1 MDRRI
6 RDTLHKAGASDE
18 YIMSR
23 RVEVSIRIPSDEE
36 RRKGQDRRGFFTAPE
51 EYIKESV
58 TYLRT
63 AARYLE
69 MEEPSLL
76 SIQYSTGVVILHW
89 LANDDLRVWRA
100 PAESAA
106 VGLVATFFP
115 EVQRIELIHLY
126 DEDTAGKFS
135 YRSPLEPSPLQVA
148 MAARF
153 AEEWQRTDEFA
164 EESELIL
171 EGAKLFEGLPDDIDF
186 GEAVRIKAEL
196 GNPVAKNWLHK
207 LAEEEAAWSALT
219 LRSPTYR
226 RPNTIATAGL
236 RA

>member
-6 RDTLHKAGASDE
+6 RDTLCKAGASDE

-23 RVEVSIRIPSDEE
+23 MVEVSIRLPTDDE
-36 RRKGQDRRGFFTAPE
+36 RRKGARRRRFFAAPE
-51 EYIKESV
+51 EYIKDSF

-63 AARYLE
+63 AARYME

-76 SIQYSTGVVILHW
+76 SIQYSTGVIILHW
-89 LANDDLRVWRA
+89 LAHDDLRVWRA
-100 PAESAA
+100 PAERAA
-106 VGLVATFFP
+106 VGMATTFFP
-115 EVQRIELIHLY
+115 EVQRIELIHLC

-135 YRSPLEPSPLQVA
+135 FRSPLEASPLPAA
-148 MAARF
+148 MADRF

-164 EESELIL
+164 EETELIR

-196 GNPVAKNWLHK
+196 GDPAAKNWLHK
-207 LAEEEAAWSALT
+207 LVEEEAAWST
-219 LRSPTYR
+219 LAPRSPTYR
-226 RPNTIATAGL
+226 RQSTSATTD
-236 RA
+236 